1 MTYERLRVKTYPVI
15 ERGLRLE
22 PELALLAVEV
32 VVDPAAVKV
41 VPAEHPLLE
50 PQPVPLVERELP
62 VPTHQLVDSV
72 VNPQPDRLGH
82 GVVLVLTVPLLLN

>member
-1 MTYERLRVKTYPVI
+1 MVES
-15 ERGLRLE
+15 GLRLE
-22 PELALLAVEV
+22 PELAFLAVEV

-62 VPTHQLVDSV
+62 LPAHELVNSE
-72 VNPQPDRLGH
+72 VNPQPDRLGR
-82 GVVLVLTVPLLLN
+82 GVVPVLAVPLLLN